1 MAFERTIKISKSES
15 RFIQWK
21 VTREA
26 NANTSKPG
34 VAQRCRIHR
43 PPMDPKRLQ
52 PTTTSGHPIAAALA
66 SGFNPDDHARRWLGG
81 KKRPRMPW
89 ALRKVPKKRSCKP

>member
-15 RFIQWK
+15 RFIQWN
-21 VTREA
+21 VIREA
-26 NANTSKPG
+26 NANTSKLG

-43 PPMDPKRLQ
+43 PAMHPKRLQ
-52 PTTTSGHPIAAALA
+52 PTTTRGHPIPAALA
-66 SGFNPDDHARRWLGG
+66 SGFNPDDHARRWSGG
-81 KKRPRMPW
+81 TKKPRMPR